1 MGRVFEEKSSEK
13 SHRPSWPLEDAIGG
27 GLLAST
33 NGAATLPSSAQP
45 RSSATLL
52 SGGFL
57 QLPTIF
63 RSRRFGPEGRSGA
76 QSGAGWVAG
85 SWGWMFRR
93 CPRHYRF
100 PSQHRPS
107 VGRRSCGTC
116 TSPPACLLPPTPPAI
131 GHQEGELGQLGE
143 VLTKVVRKHGEISR
157 VRLMC
162 ISRDWK
168 AALESV
174 DNVGPL
180 QILLC
185 TITVLV
191 CSSDPPPI
199 CITPIEQIVVENV
212 ENVPAIHV
220 FRKNEFKPK
229 TAVIKTKEY
238 CKLEKSHGLA
248 LLNLLRRQKSEMF
261 YL

>member
-57 QLPTIF
+57 QLPTII

-116 TSPPACLLPPTPPAI
+116 TSQPACLLPPTPPAI

-199 CITPIEQIVVENV
+199 CITPREQIVVEKC
-212 ENVPAIHV
+212 
-220 FRKNEFKPK
+220 RKCTN
-229 TAVIKTKEY
+229 
-238 CKLEKSHGLA
+238 
-248 LLNLLRRQKSEMF
+248 
-261 YL
+261 

>member
-1 MGRVFEEKSSEK
+1 MALVKA
-13 SHRPSWPLEDAIGG
+13 SWPRPMARLHCQAPPSLEA
-27 GLLAST
+27 L
-33 NGAATLPSSAQP
+33 
-45 RSSATLL
+45 RL
-52 SGGFL
+52 SCGFL

-116 TSPPACLLPPTPPAI
+116 TSPPACLLLPTPPAI

-168 AALESV
+168 AALEPV
-174 DNVGPL
+174 DNDGPL

-191 CSSDPPPI
+191 CVAPR
-199 CITPIEQIVVENV
+199 EQIVVENV
-212 ENVPAIHV
+212 KMYQLNMY
-220 FRKNEFKPK
+220 
-229 TAVIKTKEY
+229 T
-238 CKLEKSHGLA
+238 EKMRSHPTLQIERQRNIADWKKVLA
-248 LLNLLRRQKSEMF
+248 WPF
-261 YL
+261 

>member
-1 MGRVFEEKSSEK
+1 M
-13 SHRPSWPLEDAIGG
+13 
-27 GLLAST
+27 AST

-116 TSPPACLLPPTPPAI
+116 TSQPACLLPPTPPAI

-212 ENVPAIHV
+212 PTKHV
-220 FRKNEFKPK
+220 YRKNAFTPNS
-229 TAVIKTKEY
+229 AVRKTKEY
-238 CKLEKSHGLA
+238 RRLEKSLGLA
-248 LLNLLRRQKSEMF
+248 FLNIFAKIPVM
-261 YL
+261 Y